1 MALFP
6 EFAVLCG
13 VPCADRLREAIRM
26 RAEQRLSAGVAGRM
40 GVAP

>member
-6 EFAVLCG
+6 EFGVLRG
-13 VPCADRLREAIRM
+13 VPCAGRSRKAIRM